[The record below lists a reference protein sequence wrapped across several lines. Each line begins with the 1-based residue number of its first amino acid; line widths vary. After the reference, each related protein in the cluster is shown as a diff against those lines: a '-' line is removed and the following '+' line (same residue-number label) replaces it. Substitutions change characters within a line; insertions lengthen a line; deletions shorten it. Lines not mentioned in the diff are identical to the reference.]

1 MRIKN
6 ITSAH
11 GNKIANQFIIEDGNK
26 IYFQSY
32 NSMIAC
38 IDYSTKTIT
47 LGRDYNYSK
56 TTGKYRNK
64 FFSEMG
70 FDEIATLKAIENAL
84 KNKMLT
90 IGICEIEYTIIYDAT
105 L

>member
-6 ITSAH
+6 MTSAH
-11 GNKIANQFIIEDGNK
+11 GNKIANQFIIEDDNK
-26 IYFQSY
+26 VYFQSY

-38 IDYSTKTIT
+38 INYSEKIITI
-47 LGRDYNYSK
+47 GEDYNYSV

-64 FFSEMG
+64 FFYECG
-70 FDEIATLKAIENAL
+70 FYEITTLKSLNDAIKKGVIDIN
-84 KNKMLT
+84 
-90 IGICEIEYTIIYDAT
+90 GGHPYIIKFDAN

>member
-1 MRIKN
+1 MRIRN

-26 IYFQSY
+26 VYFQSY

-38 IDYSTKTIT
+38 IDYNTKTIT
-47 LGRDYNYSK
+47 IGEDYNYSV

-64 FFSEMG
+64 FFDDMG
-70 FDEIATLKAIENAL
+70 FDEIATLAKLDKAL
-84 KNKMLT
+84 KNKMVK
-90 IGICEIEYTIIYDAT
+90 IGICEIEYTIT
-105 L
+105 LDVNL